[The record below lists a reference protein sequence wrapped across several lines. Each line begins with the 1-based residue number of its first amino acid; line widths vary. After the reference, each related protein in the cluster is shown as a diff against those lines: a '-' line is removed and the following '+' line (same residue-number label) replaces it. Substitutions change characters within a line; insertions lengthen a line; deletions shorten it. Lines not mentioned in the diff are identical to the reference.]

1 MFVFVS
7 LLYFFSV
14 LDYKIPKSY
23 IWTSSNQQ
31 TIDSSSFFSGISP
44 SSYMQ
49 NRTFVDIDID
59 VVVHSQ
65 TCVFHEDVAV
75 IVPYRNRTLHLAAFQ
90 NSLHPFLIRQRIQY
104 RVFIIELD
112 LPTIFNRGYLL
123 NVGFI
128 ISKRIGTYRCFVFHD
143 VDLIPTN
150 DSNLYNCT
158 ASPTHMSSGN
168 TKFNTNIPYR
178 TYIGG
183 VMMITS
189 EHFSRCN
196 GFSNKYFGW
205 GGEDDDFKRRLD
217 FKKINV
223 TRLDTRTGHYKALLH
238 GRDALNLP
246 NPMRGKLL
254 KNSALRMQRDGLS
267 TTRFEIVSSKLSFNY
282 IWVLIKYKTDSEVP
296 QNLQDQCKY

>member
-1 MFVFVS
+1 MGS
-7 LLYFFSV
+7 CLYCIFFSV
-14 LDYKIPKSY
+14 VNFKVPKTY
-23 IWTSSNQQ
+23 VWTSSNQQ
-31 TIDSSSFFSGISP
+31 TINSSSCFSEISP
-44 SSYMQ
+44 SSYRQ
-49 NRTFVDIDID
+49 NRTCVDIDISA
-59 VVVHSQ
+59 VVHSKY
-65 TCVFHEDVAV
+65 CVFHEEVAINV
-75 IVPYRNRTLHLAAFQ
+75 SYRNRTLHLAAFQ
-90 NSLHPFLIRQRIQY
+90 NSLHRFLIRQQIQY

-128 ISKRIGTYRCFVFHD
+128 IAKRIGTYRCFVFHD

-178 TYIGG
+178 IYIGG

-246 NPMRGKLL
+246 YPMRGKLL
-254 KNSALRMQRDGLS
+254 KTSALKMQQDGLS
-267 TTRFEIVSSKLSFNY
+267 TTSFEIVTSKLSFNSV
-282 IWVLIKYKTDSEVP
+282 WVLIKYKADLEVP
-296 QNLQDQCKY
+296 HNLQDQCKY